1 LCSVEG
7 VARSEVANS
16 VSVSAL
22 VRGCS
27 SRANFAH
34 HVDAGWVKVI
44 GCVVML
50 T

>member
-1 LCSVEG
+1 VEG
-7 VARSEVANS
+7 IAGSEVANS

-34 HVDAGWVKVI
+34 QVGASWVRVWY
-44 GCVVML
+44 VAMDML